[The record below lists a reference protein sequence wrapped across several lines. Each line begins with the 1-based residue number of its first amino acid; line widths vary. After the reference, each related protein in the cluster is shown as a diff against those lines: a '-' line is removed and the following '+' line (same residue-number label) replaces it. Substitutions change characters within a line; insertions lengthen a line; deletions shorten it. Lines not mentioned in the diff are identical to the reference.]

1 MNYNFAKLA
10 QIKCKNICQLIDYQ
24 VVRLKI
30 ILTDAARY
38 ELSKVISAHDNHH

>member
-1 MNYNFAKLA
+1 MNYNFAKLT

-30 ILTDAARY
+30 LLADADY
-38 ELSKVISAHDNHH
+38 NIC